1 MRWYGISTT
10 VAKTAAESAQKKPQT
25 ISSWIKSTINK
36 KDVAGGTK
44 TLIVSKDIEPTK
56 PW

>member
-1 MRWYGISTT
+1 MRWYGLSTT
-10 VAKTAAESAQKKPQT
+10 GAKTAAESAQKKPQT

-36 KDVAGGTK
+36 KDVAGGIK